1 MVIARV
7 PFIPP
12 LPLFTLLHPRAQTRR
27 LLVLLAIGS
36 TLGALAVALLGLP
49 LWGATTLVLTLLL
62 YPAVCKWQDD
72 ARRFGV
78 PLMILSVL
86 VVLQGFH
93 GLEHLAQWI
102 EFHLLGWP
110 PKDASGLLSAAN
122 VEWIHFVWNW
132 SVASVVAILL
142 GLRVRNVWGWLLL
155 AWALAHSLEHTYL
168 FVRYLQHV
176 ELLRATGA
184 STSFAQ
190 GMPGILGR
198 EGWLA
203 AHQTAIPAVGL
214 LCRLAPPLI
223 IAPRLDI
230 HFGWNVGETLLLLA
244 FAHTAMR
251 RHLLSSAPLRA
262 PWGPV
267 PAPLQARPQR
277 RR

>member
-1 MVIARV
+1 MIISRMS
-7 PFIPP
+7 PITP

-27 LLVLLAIGS
+27 LLVLLVVGLLLGS
-36 TLGALAVALLGLP
+36 LAVAVLRVP
-49 LWGATTLVLTLLL
+49 LWGATTLVLALLL
-62 YPAVCKWQDD
+62 PPAVCKWQDD
-72 ARRFGV
+72 AQRFGV
-78 PLMILSVL
+78 PLMILSIL
-86 VVLQGFH
+86 VALQGFH

-102 EFHLLGWP
+102 EFHLLGWS
-110 PKDASGLLSAAN
+110 PKDSSGLISAAN

-132 SVASVVAILL
+132 SVVSVVAIVLW
-142 GLRVRNVWGWLLL
+142 LRVRNVWGWLLL

-168 FVRYLQHV
+168 FVRYLQYV
-176 ELLRATGA
+176 ELLRASGS

-203 AHQTAIPAVGL
+203 AHQTAIPAVGFI
-214 LCRLAPPLI
+214 CTLAPQLVSY
-223 IAPRLDI
+223 PRLDI

-251 RHLLSSAPLRA
+251 RHLLGNTPLHA

-267 PAPLQARPQR
+267 PAPLQARRQR
-277 RR
+277 RQ